1 MTRIKEILSRVIFY
15 TVLELIA
22 LLTLFT
28 LVLLKV
34 YNVMEVIFNAMF
46 IEIVFKVLL
55 DYMNR
60 LKEIFLI
67 HVYDKKGKKFNKEYF
82 ELYSNTNI
90 VRVRFLVFFEYISC
104 MLFSAIYNVNG
115 IVNSKEVLT
124 ITIIM
129 VVFFVLCGF
138 VAWIVFMWG
147 FLHIDYNRKL
157 ERLIS
162 IKKDNFD
169 AYTKEEK
176 DILES

>member
-1 MTRIKEILSRVIFY
+1 MTRIKEILSKVTFY
-15 TVLELIA
+15 IVLELIA
-22 LLTLFT
+22 FLILFI

-55 DYMNR
+55 DYMNK
-60 LKEIFLI
+60 LKETFLI
-67 HVYDKKGKKFNKEYF
+67 HVYDKEGKKFNKEYF
-82 ELYSNTNI
+82 DLYSSTNI
-90 VRVRFLVFFEYISC
+90 VRVRFLVFFEYIFC

-124 ITIIM
+124 ITITM

-138 VAWIVFMWG
+138 VAWIVFMWW
-147 FLHIDYNRKL
+147 FLHLDYNKKL
-157 ERLIS
+157 ERLIA

-169 AYTKEEK
+169 VYTEEEK